1 MSRKLVFSIFPHV
14 TQTLFELSTALA
26 AQLGPGIGF
35 LKCCL
40 NKQFR
45 RLFPAIASFFYGAWL
60 LLTCL
65 VLLGFDWDSPA
76 APATAAPPVV
86 SSSSGAL
93 VPLYNEQ
100 SPTVPGAVKCEPAVG
115 PVLVPSSKLPQ
126 LVEPLV
132 RSILKPQTWLSSAQ
146 RSSVPEKV
154 PWKGYPDRNLEFNFN
169 KDEMNQTGRLMTHWA
184 CSNYGSHTGSPGA
197 DTWQK
202 GQCTTRI
209 CLGIMFC
216 DNDDC
221 MIKKRQKNLEEY

>member
-1 MSRKLVFSIFPHV
+1 MF
-14 TQTLFELSTALA
+14 
-26 AQLGPGIGF
+26 GPTGI
-35 LKCCL
+35 
-40 NKQFR
+40 
-45 RLFPAIASFFYGAWL
+45 
-60 LLTCL
+60 
-65 VLLGFDWDSPA
+65 
-76 APATAAPPVV
+76 PATAAPPVV

-93 VPLYNEQ
+93 VPLYNKQ
-100 SPTVPGAVKCEPAVG
+100 NVHIGFVQTGPTVPGAVKHKPAIG

-146 RSSVPEKV
+146 CSSVPKKV
-154 PWKGYPDRNLEFNFN
+154 PWKGYPDGNLEFNFN
-169 KDEMNQTGRLMTHWA
+169 EDEMNQTGRLMTHWA

-202 GQCTTRI
+202 GQCTTRT